1 MARNGWLVSLLAGGI
16 LGTAGAADAQVSVQV
31 NGTDVQVQTGTSAV
45 SVNGGRVYTDGHG
58 TSGTTLQRSYQYQD
72 SDGYSEWSL
81 AGGGPGRY
89 YLVVQAPQGQ
99 LLRGRVRLNGRTL
112 ANLNNRSSLV
122 LPLAGW
128 LRHGPNRLDLDLGV
142 SGASVGL
149 AGAAGGRSPYFRG
162 GRLYGSQRT
171 WLQQSGGG
179 RYRTIVLTLDD

>member
-1 MARNGWLVSLLAGGI
+1 MARSTWLLSLLAGSF
-16 LGTAGAADAQVSVQV
+16 LGGAGAAAQVSVQV
-31 NGTDVQVQTGTSAV
+31 NGTDVQVQTGTGAV
-45 SVNGGRVYTDGHG
+45 SVNGGRVSTNGYG
-58 TSGTTLQRSYQYQD
+58 TSGTTYQRSYQYQD

-81 AGGGPGRY
+81 TGGGSGRY
-89 YLVVQAPQGQ
+89 YLVVQPPPGR

-128 LRHGPNRLDLDLGV
+128 LRPGPNRLDLDLGV
-142 SGASVGL
+142 PGASVGL
-149 AGAAGGRSPYFRG
+149 AGNTDSRSPYFRG